1 MTKCIMK
8 QPDSILSVK
17 QLQENEEKQ
26 GEQIMKLCVK
36 LIKEIVSNTRSI
48 KVSEGGTKE
57 EGK

>member
-1 MTKCIMK
+1 MK